1 MKNLSV
7 TTFIHILFMLAI
19 TILLATFLFFVSWDK
34 NRQKIAEISHYKLI
48 ADAFLSNVQLNPT
61 EEKLQIMYKNF
72 FVKPIPIDEAKKK
85 ITERGK
91 TVFGGKSVF
100 GRVRVFEVDGIHY
113 IYVQRLGY
121 NLMLKDARPKQYTF
135 EIALM
140 VGIML
145 LSLLL
150 ILYLAILKKLY
161 PLKKLHR
168 EIEQFANGDMD
179 VEISHKYDDEIGKI
193 AHNFDNA
200 ITHIKELIASKNLF
214 MRNMMHELKTPITKG
229 RIVVESIEDET
240 IKKILVRAFE
250 RMNELISELAQVER
264 VTTRDFEP
272 ELEETTLKE
281 VVDMSMDHLMTEKG
295 RVTIDIEDIKLKT
308 DIKFLSLAIK
318 NLLDNGIKYS
328 KDRQVSL
335 RASDNKRI
343 SIVSVGEKLPHSLT
357 YYTEPF
363 SQGEK
368 RSSGFG
374 LGLYIVYNVLE
385 KLGYKLVYRY
395 SFGKNIFDIVAKRHF
410 VEAVPLLTSSKSQ
423 KNKNNKDCKL

>member
-1 MKNLSV
+1 MRNLSV
-7 TTFIHILFMLAI
+7 TTFIHILFILAI
-19 TILLATFLFFVSWDK
+19 AILLTTFFFFMSWDK

-61 EEKLQIMYKNF
+61 EEKLQDMYKNF
-72 FVKPIPIDEAKKK
+72 SVKPIPIDETKKDIAKNGVT
-85 ITERGK
+85 I
-91 TVFGGKSVF
+91 FGGKSVF
-100 GRVRVFEVDGIHY
+100 GRVRVFEVDRQHY

-140 VGIML
+140 VGIVI

-168 EIEQFANGDMD
+168 EIEQFANGDLD
-179 VEISHKYDDEIGKI
+179 VKISHKYDDEIGKI

-229 RIVVESIEDET
+229 RIVVESIDDES
-240 IKKILVRAFE
+240 IKKILIRAFE

-272 ELEETTLKE
+272 ELSETTLQE
-281 VVDMSMDHLMTEKG
+281 VVDMSMHHLMAEKG
-295 RVTIDIEDIKLKT
+295 KVTIDIKDIKLKT
-308 DIKFLSLAIK
+308 DTKLLSLAIK

-328 KDRQVSL
+328 KERQVSL
-335 RASDNKRI
+335 RATDNKRI
-343 SIVSVGEKLPHSLT
+343 SIISIGEKLPHDLS

-368 RSSGFG
+368 RNSGFG
-374 LGLYIVYNVLE
+374 LGLYIVHSILD

-395 SFGKNIFDIVAKRHF
+395 SYGKNIFDMVVKRNF
-410 VEAVPLLTSSKSQ
+410 VETKSLLISP
-423 KNKNNKDCKL
+423 KLITRKG

>member
-1 MKNLSV
+1 MRNLSV
-7 TTFIHILFMLAI
+7 TTFIHILFILAI
-19 TILLATFLFFVSWDK
+19 AILLTTSLFFVSWDK
-34 NRQKIAEISHYKLI
+34 NRQKISEISHYKLI

-61 EEKLQIMYKNF
+61 KEKLESMYKNF
-72 FVKPIPIDEAKKK
+72 SVKPIPIEETKREISKDGMT
-85 ITERGK
+85 I
-91 TVFGGKSVF
+91 FGGKSVF
-100 GRVRVFEVDGIHY
+100 GRVRVFEVDGKHY

-140 VGIML
+140 VG
-145 LSLLL
+145 LLL
-150 ILYLAILKKLY
+150 LTLLLVLYLAILKKLY
-161 PLKKLHR
+161 PLKRLHR
-168 EIEQFANGDMD
+168 EIEQFANGDLD
-179 VEISHKYDDEIGKI
+179 VTISHKYDDEIGKI

-200 ITHIKELIASKNLF
+200 ITHIKELISSKNLF

-272 ELEETTLKE
+272 EMIETTLQE
-281 VVDMSMDHLMTEKG
+281 VVDMSMHHLMPEKG
-295 RVTIDIEDIKLKT
+295 KVTVDIKDIKLKT
-308 DIKFLSLAIK
+308 DIKLMSLAIK

-328 KDRQVSL
+328 KDRQVVI
-335 RASDNKRI
+335 RAIDNKRI
-343 SIVSVGEKLPHSLT
+343 SIISIGEKLPQNLS

-374 LGLYIVYNVLE
+374 LGLYIVNSVLD

-395 SFGKNIFDIVAKRHF
+395 SYGKNIFDIVAKRNF
-410 VEAVPLLTSSKSQ
+410 VESTHLHISSGF
-423 KNKNNKDCKL
+423 NN